1 MDTPNAASKGS
12 GGGSG
17 RTAKGRRWQRRPL
30 ARRLDLTPE
39 QIASREAERQRRK
52 RTAHIGIQVT
62 PDERAEIERRAKA
75 SGNRLSDYV
84 RIVLLS
90 ELKAPLPSK
99 TDPQAVMAL
108 AFQLSK
114 IGTNLNQLAKVA
126 NETHRLNFAARLKAI
141 AAQIEGSL
149 AHVIEL

>member
-1 MDTPNAASKGS
+1 MDTTNAASK
-12 GGGSG
+12 GSG

-39 QIASREAERQRRK
+39 QIAEKEAERERKK
-52 RTAHIGIQVT
+52 RTALLGVKFT
-62 PDERAEIERRAKA
+62 PDEKAEIERRAKA

-99 TDPQAVMAL
+99 TDPEAVNAL

-126 NETHRLNFAARLKAI
+126 NETHRLALETELSVLIAQLAAI
-141 AAQIEGSL
+141 M
-149 AHVIEL
+149 AHVMEL